1 MENHHQDRFERGII
15 KVVALI
21 GLLRFTIAL
30 IEDIYVKDGNADLYL
45 DIASFGV
52 FLVGFLLI
60 QFNSSNKWIVTFFF
74 VPLMI
79 LLWLSFYFHNGL
91 ASSTEVNAFAIVL
104 VLSLTTKGRLPL
116 IFVSIFLLGVFAV
129 LAIVEPKNIEYLAP
143 SEYYTFTFTL
153 LFVSIAIIVMT
164 FHAKNVFILSRRK
177 LKDINQAFIERSEES
192 KQKNRL
198 LLQQNEKLNLLRSE
212 LEEKVLER
220 TKILQNQKDSIE
232 EYLRLTTSELI
243 KPYQET
249 IESIKKLKNPNDDQL
264 IHLIKDSGERLEVEM
279 NKLKTRLIESHE

>member
-1 MENHHQDRFERGII
+1 MKKIRQNRFERGII
-15 KVVALI
+15 KVVSLI

-30 IEDIYVKDGNADLYL
+30 IEDIYVNDGYADLYL
-45 DIASFGV
+45 DIASFGL
-52 FLVGFLLI
+52 FLVGYLLI
-60 QFNSSNKWIVTFFF
+60 QFNSTNRRIIAFFF

-79 LLWLSFYFHNGL
+79 LLWLSFYFHNGI
-91 ASSTEVNAFAIVL
+91 ASSTEINAFAIVL

-116 IFVSIFLLGVFAV
+116 IFVSIFLLGVFTV

-153 LFVSIAIIVMT
+153 LFVSVAIIVMT
-164 FHAKNVFILSRRK
+164 FHAKNVFILSRRE
-177 LKDINQAFIERSEES
+177 LKDINQAFVERSEES
-192 KQKNRL
+192 KQKNKL

-220 TKILQNQKDSIE
+220 TKILQDQKDSIE
-232 EYLRLTTSELI
+232 EYLRLTTIELI

-249 IESIKKLKNPNDDQL
+249 VESIRNLNNPSDDQL
-264 IHLIKDSGERLEVEM
+264 INLIKDSGERLEVEM
-279 NKLKTRLIESHE
+279 NKLKTRLIDSHE